1 MFLIWFVSFC
11 VLCNYIIEKKE
22 TTEKVKTFCKWK
34 LKTYEPVITTAPV
47 DSVSAAGSISHN
59 ASQTKFF

>member
-34 LKTYEPVITTAPV
+34 LKT
-47 DSVSAAGSISHN
+47 
-59 ASQTKFF
+59 